1 MKKKKSQKRVDVENK
16 FTLIGKYRAQSFT
29 VNLRV
34 RKTNCGIV
42 EVTKTNQNKNIYG
55 LAKKC
60 VFKILRIRFRFK

>member
-1 MKKKKSQKRVDVENK
+1 MKNKNKSQKRVDVENK

-42 EVTKTNQNKNIYG
+42 EVIKNTKQKQIKTKTFTDLLKNVY
-55 LAKKC
+55 
-60 VFKILRIRFRFK
+60 FKF